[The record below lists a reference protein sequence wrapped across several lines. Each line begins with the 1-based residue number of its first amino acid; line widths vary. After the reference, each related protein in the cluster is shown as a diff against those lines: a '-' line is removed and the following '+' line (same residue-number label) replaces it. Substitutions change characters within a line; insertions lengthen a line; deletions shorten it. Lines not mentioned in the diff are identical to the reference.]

1 MQQTKS
7 RSEYAAGLSE
17 TAFRLTRDVHHAVA
31 DGGWAAAEAGRL
43 HSWVRAE
50 LVPWARSAVRD
61 LDARQRGAINPY
73 LVQLDNL
80 DAQMLGTAGASAAEL
95 AYQLRVVADRLVARV
110 SSAPAAG
117 AKLVPQQRDNPA

>member
-31 DGGWAAAEAGRL
+31 AGRL

-61 LDARQRGAINPY
+61 LDARQRSAINPY

-110 SSAPAAG
+110 STAPMTG